1 MKRFW
6 NYVVLAVVAL
16 GMASCVQ
23 DLNTTPIDKH
33 STTGFNQDA
42 LFTKIYATLATTGQ
56 QGPAGS
62 ADVAG
67 ADEGVSGFY
76 RVMWELNEFPTD
88 EGWWIWGDPG
98 VGEAR
103 TMEWN
108 GDNALVKMLY
118 DRFIIVIMYCNHF
131 IYNAALDVSDAKG
144 QQQLAEVRFIR
155 ALNYWYMLDMF
166 KYSPYL
172 DEQKKQEMTLKG
184 QTYYPEFKS
193 RPELYDWLQRE
204 LRVLVGDTIDAAGE
218 YPAQVELPDNRLQ
231 LYRIDKTAAW
241 LLLARLYLNAEVYT
255 GTPQWAKAKDA
266 ADHAISGPYSLY
278 TQEKMCPDGTR
289 FSAYQQLFMGDNDV
303 NGAQKEAV
311 LLIYQDGNY
320 CQSYCGSPF
329 VIASNRDVGMTPWG
343 CSMSWKCFRS
353 SPELVYK
360 FVNQNVA
367 ESMKFNEYEMPIQV
381 GDDRAIFCSY
391 VEGNTYKWKLTGGS
405 ASDFYACWAC
415 PKFTAVYSTA
425 DSLGQVSG
433 SHSEWADT
441 DIPFM
446 RIAEAY
452 LTKAEAMFRL
462 GDVNGAKTL
471 IDNSIRARAKA
482 VPLDNLTEAKLCDEW
497 CREFWGEGR
506 RRTDLVRFNRFAGP
520 KADENSYQWEGRAG
534 ATSYKSMEEKW
545 NWFPIPSDDKRVN
558 PNFKTQVLATSEL
571 EGGDGYAYVQ

>member
-1 MKRFW
+1 MKKIVK
-6 NYVVLAVVAL
+6 YVVMACAAL
-16 GMASCVQ
+16 MMTACVQ
-23 DLNTTPIDKH
+23 DLNTTPIDKN

-56 QGPAGS
+56 TGPAGS
-62 ADVAG
+62 ADVSG

-88 EGWWIWGDPG
+88 EGWWIWGDAG
-98 VGEAR
+98 VAEAR

-131 IYNAALDVSDAKG
+131 IYNPALDVSTAKG

-172 DEQKKQEMTLKG
+172 DEQKKQEMTLQKK
-184 QTYYPEFKS
+184 TYYPEFKS
-193 RPELYDWLQRE
+193 RPELFAWLETELKDLTTALPATRIQRY
-204 LRVLVGDTIDAAGE
+204 RVD
-218 YPAQVELPDNRLQ
+218 Q
-231 LYRIDKTAAW
+231 TAAW
-241 LLLARLYLNAEVYT
+241 LLLSRLYLNAEVYT
-255 GTPQWAKAKDA
+255 GSPRWEDAKSA
-266 ADHAISGPYSLY
+266 AEQAINGPYSLHKTDKTNAEGVTY
-278 TQEKMCPDGTR
+278 
-289 FSAYQQLFMGDNDV
+289 SAYQQLFMGDNDV
-303 NGAQKEAV
+303 NGADKEAV

-329 VIASNRDVGMTPWG
+329 VIAATRDGGMTPWG
-343 CSMSWKCFRS
+343 CSMSWKCFRT
-353 SPELVYK
+353 SPELVHK
-360 FVNQNVA
+360 FFGEHATDGVKA
-367 ESMKFNEYEMPIQV
+367 NEYEMPALA

-391 VEGNTYKWKLTGGS
+391 VEGNPNTWKLSGGM
-405 ASDFYACWAC
+405 AADFYASWAC
-415 PKFTAVYSTA
+415 PKFTALYSTA
-425 DSLGQVSG
+425 DSLHLVLG

-462 GDVNGAKTL
+462 GDASGAMNL
-471 IDNSIRARAKA
+471 INTTIRQRAKA
-482 VPLDNLTEAKLCDEW
+482 AALTSLDEATLCDEW
-497 CREFWGEGR
+497 SREFWGEGR
-506 RRTDLVRFNRFAGP
+506 RRTDLIRFNRFAGP
-520 KADENSYQWEGRAG
+520 KADDNAYKWEGRAG
-534 ATSYKSMEEKW
+534 SASYKSMDEKW

-558 PNFKTQVLATSEL
+558 PNFKTQVLATSTL
-571 EGGDGYAYVQ
+571 DGGDGYTYAQ

>member
-1 MKRFW
+1 MKKIVK
-6 NYVVLAVVAL
+6 YVVMACAAL
-16 GMASCVQ
+16 VMTACVQ
-23 DLNTTPIDKH
+23 DLNTTPIDKN

-56 QGPAGS
+56 TGPAGS
-62 ADVAG
+62 ADVSG

-88 EGWWIWGDPG
+88 EGWWIWGDAG
-98 VGEAR
+98 VAEAR

-131 IYNAALDVSDAKG
+131 IYNPALDVSTAKG

-172 DEQKKQEMTLKG
+172 DEEKKQEMTLQKK
-184 QTYYPEFKS
+184 TYYPEFKS
-193 RPELYDWLQRE
+193 RPELFAWLETELKDLTTALPASRIQRY
-204 LRVLVGDTIDAAGE
+204 RVD
-218 YPAQVELPDNRLQ
+218 Q
-231 LYRIDKTAAW
+231 TAAW
-241 LLLARLYLNAEVYT
+241 LLLGRLYLNAEVYT
-255 GTPQWAKAKDA
+255 GTPRWEDAKNA
-266 ADHAISGPYSLY
+266 AEQAINGPYSLHTTSKVNAEGITY
-278 TQEKMCPDGTR
+278 T
-289 FSAYQQLFMGDNDV
+289 AYQQLFMGDNDV
-303 NGAQKEAV
+303 NGADKEAV

-329 VIASNRDVGMTPWG
+329 VIAATRDGGMTPWG
-343 CSMSWKCFRS
+343 CSMSWKCFRT

-360 FVNQNVA
+360 FFNEHSTDGVKA
-367 ESMKFNEYEMPIQV
+367 NEYEMPALA

-391 VEGNTYKWKLTGGS
+391 VEGNPNTWKLSGGS
-405 ASDFYACWAC
+405 AADFYASWAC
-415 PKFTAVYSTA
+415 PKFTALYSTA
-425 DSLGQVSG
+425 DSLSQVLG

-462 GDVNGAKTL
+462 GDATGAMNL
-471 IDNSIRARAKA
+471 INTTIRKRAHA
-482 VPLDNLTEAKLCDEW
+482 ADLTALDEATLCDEW
-497 CREFWGEGR
+497 SREFWGEGR
-506 RRTDLVRFNRFAGP
+506 RRTDLIRFNRFAGP
-520 KADENSYQWEGRAG
+520 QADDNAYKWEGRAG
-534 ATSYKSMEEKW
+534 AATYKSMDEKW

-558 PNFKTQVLATSEL
+558 PNFKTQVLATSSL
-571 EGGDGYAYVQ
+571 DGGDGYTYAQ

>member
-1 MKRFW
+1 MK
-6 NYVVLAVVAL
+6 NIVKYVAL
-16 GMASCVQ
+16 AFVAVTMASCVQ

-62 ADVAG
+62 ADVSG
-67 ADEGVSGFY
+67 ADEGASGFY

-118 DRFIIVIMYCNHF
+118 DRFIMVIMYCNHF
-131 IYNAALDVSDAKG
+131 IYNPALDVSSTKG

-172 DEQKKQEMTLKG
+172 DEEKKQEMGLKG
-184 QTYYPEFKS
+184 ETYYPEFKS
-193 RPELYDWLQRE
+193 RPELYNWLETELNDIATALPAKRIQRY
-204 LRVLVGDTIDAAGE
+204 RVDQA
-218 YPAQVELPDNRLQ
+218 
-231 LYRIDKTAAW
+231 AAW
-241 LLLARLYLNAEVYT
+241 VLLARLYLNAEVYT
-255 GTPQWAKAKDA
+255 GTPQWEKAKDA
-266 ADHAISGPYSLY
+266 ADQALACGYVLHEGDITNKEGIVY
-278 TQEKMCPDGTR
+278 
-289 FSAYQQLFMGDNDV
+289 SAYQQLFMGDNDV
-303 NGAQKEAV
+303 NGAGDEEAV

-329 VIASNRDVGMTPWG
+329 VIAATRDAGMMPWG
-343 CSMSWKCFRS
+343 CSMSWQCWRS
-353 SPELVYK
+353 SPEFVEK
-360 FVNQNVA
+360 FFNLSA
-367 ESMKFNEYEMPIQV
+367 ATSIKANEYEMPV
-381 GDDRAIFCSY
+381 LAGDDRAILCSY
-391 VEGNTYKWKLTGGS
+391 VEGNPNIWTLTGGS
-405 ASDFYACWAC
+405 KANFYVSWAC
-415 PKFTAVYSTA
+415 PKFTALYSTA
-425 DSLGQVSG
+425 DSLSQVLG

-441 DIPFM
+441 DIPFI

-462 GDVNGAKTL
+462 GDVSGAMEL
-471 IDNSIRARAKA
+471 INNTIRKRAKA
-482 VPLDNLTEAKLCDEW
+482 KPLLSLDEATLCDEW
-497 CREFWGEGR
+497 SREFWGEGR

-520 KADENSYQWEGRAG
+520 QADENKYQWEGRAG
-534 ATSYKSMEEKW
+534 SATYKPMDEKW

-558 PNFKTQVLATSEL
+558 PNYKTQVLATSKL
-571 EGGDGYAYVQ
+571 DGGDGYTYAQ